1 MKKLLVYICTLMIA
15 FMFVSCQTST
25 KPIPPSTPTGV
36 YKTLDGKWNGTIS
49 WRTGFRNGSY
59 GLVITIKEGIV
70 IIESQIGKE
79 IGTLEGNII
88 HVESTSWLD
97 PGPRNVRMYYPDRDY
112 IISENT
118 ITINFQGTWS
128 TQEIDDVNG
137 SMEVQG
143 MLTRE

>member
-1 MKKLLVYICTLMIA
+1 MKKLLVYICTLMMA

-49 WRTGFRNGSY
+49 WRTEFRTGSY
-59 GLVITIKEGIV
+59 GLGITIQEGIV

-88 HVESTSWLD
+88 HMESTTWFDS
-97 PGPRNVRMYYPDRDY
+97 GPRNVRMYYPDRDY

-118 ITINFQGTWS
+118 ITINFQGSWS
-128 TQEIDDVNG
+128 TQEIDNVNG
-137 SMEVQG
+137 FVEVQG

>member
-1 MKKLLVYICTLMIA
+1 MKKLLVYICTLMMV
-15 FMFVSCQTST
+15 FMFTSCQTT
-25 KPIPPSTPTGV
+25 KSTPPAKPTGIH
-36 YKTLDGKWNGTIS
+36 KTLDGKWNGTIS

-97 PGPRNVRMYYPDRDY
+97 SGPRNVRMYYPDRDY

-118 ITINFQGTWS
+118 ITINFQGTWN

-143 MLTRE
+143 MLTRK